1 MIDIPGY
8 DRLRDKFLD
17 KYKSSARVILY
28 VIDSVTLQ
36 HDIRDSAEYLYN
48 ILSDPQVASNVSSVL
63 IVCNKQDL
71 PSAKSSAFVKNL
83 LEKELWVGL
92 HYFPA
97 VLKLWFVLGTR

>member
-36 HDIRDSAEYLYN
+36 HDIRDSAEFLYN
-48 ILSDPQVASNVSSVL
+48 ILSDPEVASNVSSLLV
-63 IVCNKQDL
+63 ICNKQDL
-71 PSAKSSAFVKNL
+71 PSAKSSTIVKDL
-83 LEKELWVGL
+83 LEKELWVGGHFL
-92 HYFPA
+92 SAH
-97 VLKLWFVLGTR
+97 